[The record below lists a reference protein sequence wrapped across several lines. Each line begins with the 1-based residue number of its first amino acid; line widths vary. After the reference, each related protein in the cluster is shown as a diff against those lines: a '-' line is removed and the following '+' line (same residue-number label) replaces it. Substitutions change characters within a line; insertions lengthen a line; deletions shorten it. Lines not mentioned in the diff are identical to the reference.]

1 MMEWEVGGEKSGEI
15 GEETRDIVG
24 MEMGTLFPGE
34 QSASVDEE
42 LSSVIPP
49 VSPPPF
55 EPNEALETGFSPE
68 NPSLIKDIDSV
79 YKDFSLDWIQKI
91 ELNGF
96 RNYAHESVT
105 LGPGFN
111 LVTGANAQGK
121 TNLLE
126 ALYLISTTRLL
137 RGRRDHEAIRDG
149 ESRMAVSVWLRDTGT
164 ELRITLEKGG
174 RKRAL
179 LNGMSMPRAADLM
192 GRLPSVTISTA
203 DLLLV
208 RGDPADRRLYLDL
221 ELSGLFPAYLR
232 AFTLYRRAVEQRNA
246 LLKHSRE
253 HPVSAMQFEPWELEI
268 AQAGAEI
275 RQYRQ
280 RHVEELSQEAA
291 TAHALIGDG
300 EHLALSIE
308 AADSG
313 DDADSLREGLE
324 QTRSADIARGST
336 SLGPHRDDLSIWV
349 DGRDARHFASQGQ
362 QRTAVIAI
370 KLAGIPIGQRIF
382 GKPPLLLLDD
392 MLSDLDANR
401 RQRLTD
407 VVVNQ
412 AGQAL
417 LTCTEAEAAGPHILA
432 VARCFR
438 VDQGRVYA

>member
-1 MMEWEVGGEKSGEI
+1 MMEWEADGEKAGES

-24 MEMGTLFPGE
+24 TDMGILILGE
-34 QSASVDEE
+34 QLPSESGE
-42 LSSVIPP
+42 LYPLIPS
-49 VSPPPF
+49 VSPSNF
-55 EPNEALETGFSPE
+55 EPKQPLDSDFSTE

-79 YKDFSLDWIQKI
+79 YKDFSLDWIHRI
-91 ELNGF
+91 ELVGF
-96 RNYAHESVT
+96 RNYQHESVT

-126 ALYLISTTRLL
+126 ALYLLSTTRLL

-149 ESRMAVSVWLRDTGT
+149 DSKMAVSAWLRETET
-164 ELRITLEKGG
+164 ELKITLEKGG

-179 LNGMSMPRAADLM
+179 LNGMSLPRAADLM

-208 RGDPADRRLYLDL
+208 RGDPSDRRLYLDL

-253 HPVSAMQFEPWELEI
+253 HPVSSMQFEPWELEI

-275 RQYRQ
+275 RQYRR
-280 RHVEELSQEAA
+280 RHVEELSREAA
-291 TAHALIGDG
+291 VAHGLIGDG
-300 EHLALSIE
+300 EHLALGIDQ
-308 AADSG
+308 ADTG
-313 DDADSLREGLE
+313 DDAQSLREGLE
-324 QTRSADIARGST
+324 QTRIADIARGST

-407 VVVNQ
+407 VVVSQ

-417 LTCTEAEAAGPHILA
+417 LTCTEADAAGPHILA
-432 VARCFR
+432 VAQCFR
-438 VDQGRVYA
+438 VDQGRVHA

>member
-1 MMEWEVGGEKSGEI
+1 MMGWEVSGEKPGESGEQ
-15 GEETRDIVG
+15 TRDIVG
-24 MEMGTLFPGE
+24 TEMGDIPLGE
-34 QSASVDEE
+34 QLPSPDEE
-42 LSSVIPP
+42 LCPLIPS
-49 VSPPPF
+49 VSPSRF
-55 EPNEALETGFSPE
+55 EPNEPSKTGFSPD
-68 NPSLIKDIDSV
+68 NPSLIKDIDCV
-79 YKDFSLDWIQKI
+79 YKDFSLDWIHRI
-91 ELNGF
+91 ELVGF
-96 RNYAHESVT
+96 RNYLHESVK

-126 ALYLISTTRLL
+126 ALYLLSTTRLL

-149 ESRMAVSVWLRDTGT
+149 DSKMAVSAWLRETET
-164 ELRITLEKGG
+164 ELKITLEKGG

-179 LNGMSMPRAADLM
+179 LNGMSLPRAADLM

-208 RGDPADRRLYLDL
+208 RGDPSDRRLYLDL

-253 HPVSAMQFEPWELEI
+253 HPVSSMQFEPWELEI

-275 RQYRQ
+275 RQYRR
-280 RHVEELSQEAA
+280 RHVEELSREAA
-291 TAHALIGDG
+291 VAHGLIGDG
-300 EHLALSIE
+300 EHLALGIDQ
-308 AADSG
+308 ADTG
-313 DDADSLREGLE
+313 DDAQSLREGLE
-324 QTRSADIARGST
+324 QTRIADIARGST

-407 VVVNQ
+407 VVVSQ

-417 LTCTEAEAAGPHILA
+417 LTCTEADAAGPHILA
-432 VARCFR
+432 VAQCFR